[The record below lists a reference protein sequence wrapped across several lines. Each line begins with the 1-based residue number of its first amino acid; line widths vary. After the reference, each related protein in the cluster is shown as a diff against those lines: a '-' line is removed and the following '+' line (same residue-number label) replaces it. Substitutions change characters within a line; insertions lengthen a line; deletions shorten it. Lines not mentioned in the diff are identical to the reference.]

1 MIYDSFVG
9 ARLVSEFD
17 SLNEIFA
24 IDLIDSAFEGNVF
37 VLTSEFDSLN
47 LI

>member
-9 ARLVSEFD
+9 ARLVSEID

-24 IDLIDSAFEGNVF
+24 IDSAFEGNVF